1 MNPFKRTCSSLQLDA
16 AARAVGQGALRAL
29 SPSDRRSAIA
39 GVAGFVLRLFRRQDA
54 LESPAKSPG
63 RIRPASL
70 KVPASVPE
78 GSGQRPRRLR
88 SAAAT
93 GRTPAPPRGG
103 RRSDRRP
110 ATSNQQP
117 LTRRSAA

>member
-1 MNPFKRTCSSLQLDA
+1 MNPIKRTCSTLQLDA
-16 AARAVGQGALRAL
+16 AARAIGQGALRAL

-54 LESPAKSPG
+54 LESAAKSPG

-70 KVPASVPE
+70 KVPARFPE

-88 SAAAT
+88 PAAAP
-93 GRTPAPPRGG
+93 GHTPATPRGG
-103 RRSDRRP
+103 RLSDRRP
-110 ATSNQQP
+110 ATLKRPTLN
-117 LTRRSAA
+117 RRSAA

>member
-1 MNPFKRTCSSLQLDA
+1 MIPIKRTCSTLQLDA
-16 AARAVGQGALRAL
+16 AARAIGQGALRAL

-54 LESPAKSPG
+54 LESAAKSPG

-70 KVPASVPE
+70 KVPASFPE

-88 SAAAT
+88 PAACS
-93 GRTPAPPRGG
+93 GRTPTTPRGG
-103 RRSDRRP
+103 RLSRRCP
-110 ATSNQQP
+110 ATPNQQP